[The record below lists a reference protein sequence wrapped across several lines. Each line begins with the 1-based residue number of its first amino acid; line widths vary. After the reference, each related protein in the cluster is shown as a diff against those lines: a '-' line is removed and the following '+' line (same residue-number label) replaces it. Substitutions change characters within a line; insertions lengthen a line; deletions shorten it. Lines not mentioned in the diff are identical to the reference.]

1 MTKLKIVR
9 LNGFVLRR
17 TILVFFFVIVVIVLL
32 LWGSWFGKDF
42 KPKEKEF
49 PSATILQV
57 PVPLPSFL
65 LIDHMGKSFT
75 INNLS
80 RKWTFMFFGYTN
92 CPDVCP
98 LALVNFN
105 GLYHNLAKDGDL
117 LNTQFVFI
125 SVDPQRDNVANL
137 KEYVTFFNKDFIGV
151 TGKLEMIE
159 SLTHPLGVAYRR
171 VPGGT
176 ADSYLIDHTASFLL
190 IDPLGRMLATFLPP
204 HNVEQIAEDFR
215 RIRRKYAQD
224 YCIPGEQLRR
234 AIFDYTK
241 EKK

>member
-1 MTKLKIVR
+1 MTKPKIA
-9 LNGFVLRR
+9 
-17 TILVFFFVIVVIVLL
+17 ILVFFSAIVVIVLL
-32 LWGSWFGKDF
+32 LLGIWFRNDLKL
-42 KPKEKEF
+42 KEEEF

-57 PVPLPSFL
+57 PVPLPSFFL
-65 LIDHMGKSFT
+65 TDHMGKPFA
-75 INNLS
+75 INSLS

-92 CPDVCP
+92 CPDICP

-105 GLYHNLAKDGDL
+105 GLYHNLAKGGDL

-125 SVDPQRDNVANL
+125 SVDPQRDTVTEL
-137 KEYVTFFNKDFIGV
+137 KKYITFFNKDFIGV
-151 TGKLEMIE
+151 TGKLEIIE
-159 SLTHPLGVAYRR
+159 SLTRPLGIAYRR

-176 ADSYLIDHTASFLL
+176 ADRYLVDHTASFLL

-215 RIRRKYAQD
+215 GIRRKYAQD
-224 YCIPGEQLRR
+224 YCTPDEQLRR

-241 EKK
+241 EEK